1 MNTPPQQG
9 QNVLEVPVNAFTVN
23 ALLSAFL
30 NAAHARGVY
39 TLSEAAKIHEVLQF
53 LEQQHQQNLAR
64 LKENAKLTAK
74 PEADN
79 TSKDEAPPL

>member
-1 MNTPPQQG
+1 MNTPPKQG
-9 QNVLEVPVNAFTVN
+9 QSVLEVPVNAFTVN

-64 LKENAKLTAK
+64 LKENAKLQAET
-74 PEADN
+74 DN
-79 TSKDEAPPL
+79 TSKDQDPPL